1 MKKPR
6 PGPVIRMVISHFHG
20 KPWKIWF
27 QTKKGSFRIQSE
39 AEPRISTDGP
49 QKTQMSLTFE
59 LAQLSTRYRLWHK
72 CDICHVPVPENEPKP
87 KCSEGLSVS
96 GIAKRMNQRWASMHR
111 TLANGKTAVRRQR
124 RRPQIWRVRNGAV
137 TTCIRLD
144 QQLLRI
150 GSRDRRKGLGLGLAL
165 GPGLVGG
172 ENRESSDFGRADRF
186 QEKRVQMQQTQGL
199 AVNHESWLP
208 PQHPEN

>member
-1 MKKPR
+1 
-6 PGPVIRMVISHFHG
+6 
-20 KPWKIWF
+20 
-27 QTKKGSFRIQSE
+27 
-39 AEPRISTDGP
+39 
-49 QKTQMSLTFE
+49 
-59 LAQLSTRYRLWHK
+59 
-72 CDICHVPVPENEPKP
+72 
-87 KCSEGLSVS
+87 
-96 GIAKRMNQRWASMHR
+96 MHR